1 MISFLEGTLVS
12 RGIDDVILEV
22 GGVGWQLQVS
32 KNTCD
37 KLPPAGSKV
46 KIYTYLQVRDDA
58 LTLYGFHS
66 TEERALFLELITV
79 TGIGP
84 KGAINI
90 LSALPAQSLRGAI
103 ASGDIAVL
111 TKIPGVGKKTA
122 QRIALELR
130 GKLEQQLQDLD
141 FPQGDSPQADALG
154 ALLNLGYSRQEALSA
169 MEQVSASGEADV
181 SEMVKKALKVLSGG
195 RR

>member
-1 MISFLEGTLVS
+1 MISFLEGTLIS
-12 RGIDDVILEV
+12 RGVEDVILEV

-32 KNTCD
+32 KNTSE
-37 KLPPAGSKV
+37 KLPPAGSKI
-46 KIYTYLQVRDDA
+46 KIHTYLQVRDDA
-58 LTLYGFHS
+58 LVLYGFHS

-90 LSALPAQSLRGAI
+90 LSALPAHSLRSAI
-103 ASGDIAVL
+103 ASGDLAIL

-130 GKLEQQLQDLD
+130 GKLEQLPEVDL
-141 FPQGDSPQADALG
+141 PASGSPQADAVG
-154 ALLNLGYSRQEALSA
+154 ALLNLGYSQAEAISA
-169 MEQVSASGEADV
+169 VEQVAASGEGDT
-181 SEMVKKALKVLSGG
+181 SQMVKKALKVLSGG